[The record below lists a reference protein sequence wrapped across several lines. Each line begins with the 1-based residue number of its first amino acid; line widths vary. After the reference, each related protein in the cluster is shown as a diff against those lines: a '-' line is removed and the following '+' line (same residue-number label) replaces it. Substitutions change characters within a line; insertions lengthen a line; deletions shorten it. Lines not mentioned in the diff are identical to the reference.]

1 MSTVLVSICRH
12 CIWCNVVK
20 DTFLASSCLL
30 QDTAVPFCH
39 TSTYTAGAIHIYT
52 VLCSHQNC
60 HATWPQWNH
69 VVSALNMEQSPQS
82 LWQTKAQPGWCFSC
96 SSCYCCCEYP
106 EPAAMR
112 HRYQS
117 HGWLTDTILSP
128 DSECDRTFAPI
139 WHLSPPQKKT
149 VGMEICPMVPVGVDM
164 VGIWQWWWFWGQT
177 YCNTIISIVDDTR
190 HLVDTSACTCGD
202 KGGLLQLS
210 SLGYFRTTVTTAAV
224 CL

>member
-52 VLCSHQNC
+52 VLRSHQNC

-69 VVSALNMEQSPQS
+69 VVNALNTEQSPQS

-139 WHLSPPQKKT
+139 WHLSPPQKKNSWHGNLPHGSCWGRYGGHMT
-149 VGMEICPMVPVGVDM
+149 MMVIFFG
-164 VGIWQWWWFWGQT
+164 GGQT
-177 YCNTIISIVDDTR
+177 YCNTIISIVNA
-190 HLVDTSACTCGD
+190 V
-202 KGGLLQLS
+202 S
-210 SLGYFRTTVTTAAV
+210 SL
-224 CL
+224 